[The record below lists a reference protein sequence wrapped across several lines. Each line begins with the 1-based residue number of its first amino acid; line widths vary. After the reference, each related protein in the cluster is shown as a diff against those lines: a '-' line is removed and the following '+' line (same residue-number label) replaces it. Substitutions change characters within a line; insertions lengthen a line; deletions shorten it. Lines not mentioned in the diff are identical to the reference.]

1 MSFYSLS
8 HIVEIYSCAL
18 FLKFLLGIDLNFF
31 QLSIFIDFLFEILHN
46 APQWHSVPT
55 LTYVLLYPCAVLY
68 Q

>member
-46 APQWHSVPT
+46 APQ
-55 LTYVLLYPCAVLY
+55 
-68 Q
+68 